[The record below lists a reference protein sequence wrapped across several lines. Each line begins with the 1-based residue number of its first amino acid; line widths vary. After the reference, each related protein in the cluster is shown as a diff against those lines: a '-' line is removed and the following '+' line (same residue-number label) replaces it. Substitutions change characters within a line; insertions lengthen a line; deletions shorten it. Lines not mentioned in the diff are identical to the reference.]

1 MYVLMI
7 TPNQFPEGDAGAV
20 RDRSFAYIYQNLGY
34 QVFHI
39 GMKKDSKGT
48 LDGIIYTNIYRDN
61 SGIIGHLKKQLL
73 YASDLKMKIADLEGE
88 RGKPDLIHIYD
99 IPETGMN
106 YIRKYAEENNI
117 TVIHDSVEW
126 YSPSQFKLGIV
137 SYPYLMKLRT
147 NTKLIRKPIR
157 VIAISRFLERYFTGK
172 GLVTRRIPVIMDS
185 NDYVYT
191 PLTDD
196 SIKITYAGKAGKK
209 DYLDICVRAFAK
221 LTPEIR
227 NKFEFDIFGVT
238 DQEIHNAL
246 NGFNLP
252 KEIKVYGRVPRQ
264 EVLKNL
270 QKSSISILLRPSNET
285 YAQAGFPTKVVEC
298 MMNGCIMACNLTSDL
313 DIYLNSD
320 NAFIVKGCD
329 EASMKSTFEQI
340 AQLGREEI
348 EEMRLAARK
357 TAERS
362 FDYRQYISVVDDL
375 IHAER

>member
-34 QVFHI
+34 KVIHI
-39 GMKKDSKGT
+39 GMKKDSQGI
-48 LDGIIYTNIYRDN
+48 LDGITYTNIYRDN

-73 YASDLKMKIADLEGE
+73 YASDLKKVIANLEIQ

-99 IPETGMN
+99 IPESGLN
-106 YIRKYAEENNI
+106 YIRRYAEVNNI
-117 TVIHDSVEW
+117 TIIHDSVEW
-126 YSPSQFKLGIV
+126 YSASQFKFGVI

-157 VIAISRFLERYFTGK
+157 VIAISRFLENYFTGK

-185 NDYVYT
+185 NEYEYT
-191 PLTDD
+191 PLKGDT
-196 SIKITYAGKAGKK
+196 IKITYAGKAGKK
-209 DYLDICVRAFAK
+209 DYLDICVRAFTK

-227 NKFEFDIFGVT
+227 SKFEFDIFGVT
-238 DQEIHNAL
+238 EQELHNTL

-270 QKSSISILLRPSNET
+270 QKSSISILLRPGNET

-313 DIYLNSD
+313 DMYLNSD
-320 NAFIVKGCD
+320 NAFIVKECD

-340 AQLGREEI
+340 AQQRKEKI
-348 EEMRLAARK
+348 EEMRFAARK
-357 TAERS
+357 TAEKS
-362 FDYRQYISVVDDL
+362 FDYRHYISVVDDL